1 MRSSVRGN
9 RSDGYSGSP
18 KPSQAR
24 AGGMLPIDDRPK
36 RRYKKKRAKG
46 LLAVAEPTDAHE
58 QEQLGEAD
66 EEAANEINEQLA
78 SEQTESRPKKRAVT
92 TGQPGA
98 RKNILRMN
106 VNRTKA
112 EK

>member
-1 MRSSVRGN
+1 VRSN

-18 KPSQAR
+18 KPSQVR
-24 AGGMLPIDDRPK
+24 AGGMLPIDERPK

-46 LLAVAEPTDAHE
+46 GLLAMAEPTDVQE
-58 QEQLGEAD
+58 QEQLGGAD

-78 SEQTESRPKKRAVT
+78 SEQTESRPKKRAGT

-98 RKNILRMN
+98 RKNVLRMN

>member
-1 MRSSVRGN
+1 MRSSVRSN

-24 AGGMLPIDDRPK
+24 AGGMLPIDERPK

-46 LLAVAEPTDAHE
+46 GVMAVAEPTDAQE
-58 QEQLGEAD
+58 QELGEAD
-66 EEAANEINEQLA
+66 EDAANEINEQLA
-78 SEQTESRPKKRAVT
+78 SEQTESRPKKRAGT

-98 RKNILRMN
+98 RRNILRMN

>member
-1 MRSSVRGN
+1 
-9 RSDGYSGSP
+9 
-18 KPSQAR
+18 
-24 AGGMLPIDDRPK
+24 MLPIDERPK

-46 LLAVAEPTDAHE
+46 GLTAAVEPTDAQAE
-58 QEQLGEAD
+58 EQLGEAD

-78 SEQTESRPKKRAVT
+78 IEQTESRPKKRAGT

-98 RKNILRMN
+98 RKNFLRVN
-106 VNRTKA
+106 ANRTKA

>member
-1 MRSSVRGN
+1 
-9 RSDGYSGSP
+9 
-18 KPSQAR
+18 
-24 AGGMLPIDDRPK
+24 MLPIDERPK

-46 LLAVAEPTDAHE
+46 GLMAVAEPTE
-58 QEQLGEAD
+58 NTNNVVSQEEEQLGEAD

-78 SEQTESRPKKRAVT
+78 IEQTESRPKKRAGT

-98 RKNILRMN
+98 RKNFLRMN

>member
-1 MRSSVRGN
+1 
-9 RSDGYSGSP
+9 
-18 KPSQAR
+18 
-24 AGGMLPIDDRPK
+24 MLPIDERPK

-46 LLAVAEPTDAHE
+46 GVMAAAEPTDAQE
-58 QEQLGEAD
+58 QELGEAD

-78 SEQTESRPKKRAVT
+78 SEQTESRPKKRAGT

-98 RKNILRMN
+98 RKNVLRMN

>member
-1 MRSSVRGN
+1 
-9 RSDGYSGSP
+9 
-18 KPSQAR
+18 
-24 AGGMLPIDDRPK
+24 MLPIDERPK

-46 LLAVAEPTDAHE
+46 GLTAAAEPTDTQQ

-78 SEQTESRPKKRAVT
+78 MEQTGSRPKKRAGT

-98 RKNILRMN
+98 RKNLLRMN
-106 VNRTKA
+106 VNRAKA
-112 EK
+112 DK

>member
-1 MRSSVRGN
+1 
-9 RSDGYSGSP
+9 
-18 KPSQAR
+18 
-24 AGGMLPIDDRPK
+24 MLPIDERPK

-46 LLAVAEPTDAHE
+46 GLMAVAEPTDAQE
-58 QEQLGEAD
+58 EEQLGEAD

-78 SEQTESRPKKRAVT
+78 IEQTESRPKKRAGT

-98 RKNILRMN
+98 RKNFLRMN